1 MISFILL
8 DFQVTKIKH
17 KVPFAEIPYFFRS
30 IVNAYHIQNHVN
42 PIWFFLLKKR
52 AGNINLES
60 VKSESLFFLLH
71 TMSSKF
77 LFNISLIK

>member
-1 MISFILL
+1 MLTIY
-8 DFQVTKIKH
+8 KIMS
-17 KVPFAEIPYFFRS
+17 IPYGFF
-30 IVNAYHIQNHVN
+30 IKK
-42 PIWFFLLKKR
+42 KKR

>member
-1 MISFILL
+1 MVSFILL

-17 KVPFAEIPYFFRS
+17 KVPFTEIPYFFRS

-42 PIWFFLLKKR
+42 PIFFIKKG

-60 VKSESLFFLLH
+60 VKSKSLFFLLH